1 CAVRGLSELP
11 RRSLERCRGV
21 AGYHRPE
28 VQSRNN
34 VDLAP
39 VLFSRAAQEC
49 ADRPQ
54 EDSARGDSSPCA
66 SGTNLRAIVNDHEL
80 TGHRRAARWGLDG
93 AAALVGHGPVT
104 AVRGKEPSVAGAT
117 VTALLLLRLLD
128 RAGLSLSGPTGLLLG
143 SLDGPLHVLL
153 NVDVHRVQ

>member
-1 CAVRGLSELP
+1 M
-11 RRSLERCRGV
+11 
-21 AGYHRPE
+21 
-28 VQSRNN
+28 
-34 VDLAP
+34 
-39 VLFSRAAQEC
+39 
-49 ADRPQ
+49 
-54 EDSARGDSSPCA
+54 
-66 SGTNLRAIVNDHEL
+66 VNDHVR
-80 TGHRRAARWGLDG
+80 TGHREAALWGLDG

-153 NVDVHRVQ
+153 DVDVHRVQCLPGSLCALLRGAQSTGGVGSVSRASSRGPEIAPPGRF